1 MDGKFEVLNKQVGN
15 KVFNFMLFI
24 PICKRMEVMKDKLGR
39 IHGFMVTVFYSAIDH
54 FSTAPVTRVCYCFM
68 FWGKEADI
76 IYKRSTTHLLCCSDS
91 KISVNIT
98 GRMI

>member
-68 FWGKEADI
+68 FWGKEADADTSAQRLI
-76 IYKRSTTHLLCCSDS
+76 CCAARIA
-91 KISVNIT
+91 KYL
-98 GRMI
+98 